1 MAQSTGGTAP
11 PAGSATAP
19 AGGTTTPVATTAPAV
34 TPTPAAAPRPIPR
47 EVRIALS
54 ATAMVVE
61 GTQEASAQ
69 VFTDGGTRMTAGFD
83 LSWRSSNAGVLSVDG
98 SGAVSGR
105 GAGTAW
111 LVASAGDARDSVLVA
126 VAAVVAAVE
135 IEESDFAL
143 EVGGSRGLNASATDE
158 NGTRLE
164 RDIAWSSSNP
174 AAVVVDAGTGRVTAR
189 GEGTAQVT
197 ATADGSSDAV
207 TVSVAALAAALP
219 TADEASTAIDGYMA
233 ALTGGDEDAV
243 RRYWSTADEDGL
255 DDLLDLIG
263 ERGFSATLGAVGDPS
278 EQGGGAE
285 IMFSVDAEY
294 RSFAGGGRSETLNF
308 VGRLEPAGSNWVLVS
323 AVVR

>member
-1 MAQSTGGTAP
+1 
-11 PAGSATAP
+11 
-19 AGGTTTPVATTAPAV
+19 
-34 TPTPAAAPRPIPR
+34 
-47 EVRIALS
+47 
-54 ATAMVVE
+54 
-61 GTQEASAQ
+61 
-69 VFTDGGTRMTAGFD
+69 MTAGFD